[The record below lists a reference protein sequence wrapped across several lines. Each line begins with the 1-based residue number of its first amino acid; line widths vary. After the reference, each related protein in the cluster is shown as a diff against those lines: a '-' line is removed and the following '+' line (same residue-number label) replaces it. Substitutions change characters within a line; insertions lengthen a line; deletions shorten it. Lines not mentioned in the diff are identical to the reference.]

1 MISLY
6 LKAVGK
12 ELKRAESL
20 ESASGRDEFK
30 ANRLSAGKTCAC
42 VFSVEKITPIN
53 IKKNKRKIFVFF
65 MEGVKLEQKNCINK
79 LKKME
84 SAEIIRCGWCSNDPL
99 YQKYHDQEWGKQIK
113 DDQTLFEFLVLESA
127 QAGLSWITILK
138 KRENYRKAF
147 SNFDYRKIAKYTQQ
161 DIDRLLNDPGIIRN
175 RLKINSTIENAKIFM
190 EIQKEF
196 GSFYN
201 YLYTYLPS
209 AEPII
214 NTAASLGE
222 IAVTTTISDKIS
234 KDLKKRGMKFLGST
248 TFYAYMQA
256 TGMVN
261 DHILS
266 CSFR

>member
-1 MISLY
+1 M
-6 LKAVGK
+6 
-12 ELKRAESL
+12 
-20 ESASGRDEFK
+20 
-30 ANRLSAGKTCAC
+30 
-42 VFSVEKITPIN
+42 
-53 IKKNKRKIFVFF
+53 FF
-65 MEGVKLEQKNCINK
+65 MEGVKLEQNNCINK

-84 SAEIIRCGWCSNDPL
+84 SVEIIRCGWCSSDPL

-113 DDQTLFEFLVLESA
+113 DDQILFEFLVLESA

-147 SNFDYRKIAKYTQQ
+147 SNFDYEKIAKYTQK
-161 DIDRLLNDPGIIRN
+161 DIDRLLSDPGIIRN
-175 RLKINSTIENAKIFM
+175 KLKINSAIANAKIFM

-201 YLYTYLPS
+201 YLYAYLP
-209 AEPII
+209 ENKPILA
-214 NTAASLGE
+214 TPVTLKD
-222 IAVTTTISDKIS
+222 IAVTTAISDQIS

-261 DHILS
+261 DHLLS

>member
-1 MISLY
+1 M
-6 LKAVGK
+6 
-12 ELKRAESL
+12 
-20 ESASGRDEFK
+20 
-30 ANRLSAGKTCAC
+30 
-42 VFSVEKITPIN
+42 
-53 IKKNKRKIFVFF
+53 FF
-65 MEGVKLEQKNCINK
+65 MEGVKLGQNNYINK

-99 YQKYHDQEWGKQIK
+99 YQKYHDQEWGKEIK

-147 SNFDYRKIAKYTQQ
+147 SNFNYQKIAEYTQK
-161 DIDRLLNDPGIIRN
+161 DRDRLLSDPGIIRN
-175 RLKINSTIENAKIFM
+175 KLKINSTIQNAKIFM

-196 GSFYN
+196 GSFYT
-201 YLYTYLPS
+201 YLYSYLPQNK
-209 AEPII
+209 PI
-214 NTAASLGE
+214 LGTPE
-222 IAVTTTISDKIS
+222 TLKDIAVTTSISDEIA